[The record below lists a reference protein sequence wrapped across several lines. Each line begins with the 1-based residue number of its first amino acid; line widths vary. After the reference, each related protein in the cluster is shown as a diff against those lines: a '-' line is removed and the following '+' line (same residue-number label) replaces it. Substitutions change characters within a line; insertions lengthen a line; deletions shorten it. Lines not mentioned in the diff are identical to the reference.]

1 MAKKGDGGP
10 ERPRDPARK
19 VRKLMK
25 NAREVMLT
33 TVGSDGRFRS
43 RPMSTGAFEDG
54 ALWFLT
60 SVQSAKTGE
69 IADNQ
74 RVGVAYASP
83 KNDRYVSISGVA
95 STVRDPERVREL
107 WTREHKA
114 WFRGGK
120 KDPEL
125 AVLRVQVDQVEYWDA
140 ESGRMV
146 ALADAAALG
155 GGETPPEKGGDRP
168 VTSGALG

>member
-10 ERPRDPARK
+10 DRPKDPARK
-19 VRKLMK
+19 VRKLIK
-25 NAREVMLT
+25 NARVVMLT
-33 TVGSDGRFRS
+33 TVGADKRFRS

-60 SVQSAKTGE
+60 NVQSAKTGE
-69 IADNQ
+69 IAENQ

-83 KNDRYVSISGVA
+83 KNERYVSISGVA

-114 WFRGGK
+114 WFQGGK
-120 KDPEL
+120 NDPAL
-125 AVLRVQVDQVEYWDA
+125 AVLRVQIEVVEYWDA

-146 ALADAAALG
+146 PLADAASLAAG
-155 GGETPPEKGGDRP
+155 RP
-168 VTSGALG
+168 QPDGTDQRVTSGALG